1 MMKSIRNVDFLKD
14 SYQKLLST
22 VREIQKPNAKE
33 KILIE
38 SLIGDGTN
46 KARQV
51 TIPERMA
58 SGYTI
63 RRLKSACLRLL
74 PMPDSM

>member
-1 MMKSIRNVDFLKD
+1 MPSCRLAGLDMMKSIRNVDFLKD

-38 SLIGDGTN
+38 SLIGDGTE
-46 KARQV
+46 Q
-51 TIPERMA
+51 
-58 SGYTI
+58 S
-63 RRLKSACLRLL
+63 
-74 PMPDSM
+74 PDK